1 MSSTTQV
8 AVLAP
13 LGQEAGSGRQSA
25 RTAERPLV
33 RLIGFAALGLYG
45 VVRWGTL
52 MTPAPTWRL
61 LGLLALAVALAGV
74 GPVLLERER
83 EVAARAG
90 RNGGGRDLI
99 SQVGAPMALVAI
111 LAAFPLA
118 GVPLAW
124 IVHLRVAV
132 TVNGIGQGLSAL
144 PGILVPYS
152 GINEWARIVM
162 LLGAAVLLLDAAMLL
177 AFAPP
182 ALGDVRRAGA
192 ALPLIALVVVPATLV
207 HPNLPYEQGLL
218 LFGLLAFFMWGER
231 VPADRRGGVILTCV
245 ATGAVGLILA
255 PALDE
260 HSPWINYEALTRG
273 LTPTHVARFD
283 WTQRYGPLD
292 WPHLGTDVL
301 SVSASPAVF
310 SGEYWKTENLDDF
323 DGTGWATGAANSGA
337 ALSGVSSPTIA
348 KFTQTLTVTI
358 SAMRSN
364 QVIAAGYAPLP
375 PAHLNT
381 AAQPGVSAGT
391 WTSPTAL
398 GPGDT
403 YTVQV
408 YVPHPTT
415 TQLTRAGP
423 GYPAT
428 VRQADLT
435 LGLPQLAREASQ
447 TVLFPAFGSHG
458 AATVLVTP
466 SGSNSAIGIPGGV
479 PPAAPGAKPVE
490 NGGTAKS
497 TASPLASTGLAAING
512 SPDAQAYALAQRLA
526 RGAHTPYA
534 FVEKVLNYLSAANG
548 FRYNQNPPAAQYPLA
563 TFLINKVGYC
573 QQFAGEMALLLR
585 MGGVPARVATG
596 FATGTYDSATKKY
609 LVADID
615 AHAWVEAW
623 FPHYGWVT
631 FDPTPAAAPAR
642 GGGKSTIS
650 YLGSVSSYGEA
661 LHARVA
667 ETPVGTA
674 AGHTAKHVKSSGAP
688 VPLIALGV
696 LLVLVVLGLVAWR
709 RTGGLES
716 DALLAELERALA
728 RSGRPVSEG
737 VTLATLE
744 RRFRTSP
751 DAAAYIRALR
761 LARFGSERELPTL
774 IQRRALR
781 AQLRAGLGLGAA
793 LRSLWALPPRPERH
807 RRHGRKGSAGMGGD
821 LN

>member
-13 LGQEAGSGRQSA
+13 LGQEAGSGRPSV
-25 RTAERPLV
+25 RGAERPFV
-33 RLIGFAALGLYG
+33 RLIGFAALALYG

-52 MTPAPTWRL
+52 MSPAPTWRL
-61 LGLLALAVALAGV
+61 LGLLALAVALVGV
-74 GPVLLERER
+74 APVLLERER

-90 RNGGGRDLI
+90 RSGGGPDSI
-99 SQVGAPMALVAI
+99 SAVGAPLAVLAI

-132 TVNGIGQGLSAL
+132 TANGIGSGLSAL

-162 LLGAAVLLLDAAMLL
+162 NLGAAVLLLDAAMLL

-182 ALGDVRRAGA
+182 QLGDVRRAGA

-218 LFGLLAFFMWGER
+218 LFGLLAFFMWGDR
-231 VPADRRGGVILTCV
+231 VPADRRGGVVLICL
-245 ATGAVGLILA
+245 ATGATGLILA

-273 LTPTHVARFD
+273 LTPAHVDRFN
-283 WTQRYGPLD
+283 WTQGYGPLN
-292 WPHLGTDVL
+292 WPHSGNNVL

-310 SGEYWKTENLDDF
+310 SGEYWKTENLDTF
-323 DGTGWATGAANSGA
+323 DGSGWVTGGPTFNGGPASASG
-337 ALSGVSSPTIA
+337 LPGVSLATF
-348 KFTQTLTVTI
+348 KEFTQTLTVTI
-358 SAMRSN
+358 SAMRTT
-364 QVIAAGYAPLP
+364 QVVAAGYAPLP
-375 PAHLNT
+375 PDHLNST
-381 AAQPGVSAGT
+381 PQQGTSVGT
-391 WTSPTAL
+391 WVSPTAL

-403 YTVQV
+403 YTVKV

-415 TQLTRAGP
+415 TQLEHVGD
-423 GYPAT
+423 GYPAQ
-428 VRQADLT
+428 VQLADLT
-435 LGLPQLAREASQ
+435 VGVPQPDGKTSQ
-447 TVLFPAFGSHG
+447 TILFPAFGSHG
-458 AATVLVTP
+458 RVSQEITRAMVYPAVGTPRLGPLVT
-466 SGSNSAIGIPGGV
+466 
-479 PPAAPGAKPVE
+479 
-490 NGGTAKS
+490 T
-497 TASPLASTGLAAING
+497 NG
-512 SPDAQAYALAQRLA
+512 SRGQYAIRDSPYAQAYAEAQKLA
-526 RGAHTPYA
+526 RGARTPYA
-534 FVEKVLNYLSAANG
+534 FVQRVLNYLSAANG
-548 FRYNQNPPAAQYPLA
+548 FSYNQNPPRAQYPLA
-563 TFLINKVGYC
+563 TFLIDKIGYC

-596 FATGTYDSATKKY
+596 FTTGTYDSATKKY

-631 FDPTPAAAPAR
+631 FDPTPASAPAR
-642 GGGKSTIS
+642 GGGSTT
-650 YLGSVSSYGEA
+650 VSAFSSFSTYGEA
-661 LHARVA
+661 LHARAA
-667 ETPVGTA
+667 ETPIGTA
-674 AGHTAKHVKSSGAP
+674 AGHTTKRAKSSGAP
-688 VPLIALGV
+688 LLLGAVGV
-696 LLVLVVLGLVAWR
+696 LLVLIVVGLVAWR
-709 RTGGLES
+709 RTGGLDS

-737 VTLATLE
+737 VTLAALE

-761 LARFGSERELPTL
+761 LSRFGTERELPTL
-774 IQRRALR
+774 NQRRALR

-793 LRSLWALPPRPERH
+793 LRSLWALPPRPKRH
-807 RRHGRKGSAGMGGD
+807 RRHGRRRSAGVGGD

>member
-83 EVAARAG
+83 EVAARGG
-90 RNGGGRDLI
+90 RNGGI
-99 SQVGAPMALVAI
+99 SQVGAPLALVAI
-111 LAAFPLA
+111 LAVFPLA

-132 TVNGIGQGLSAL
+132 TANGIGQGLSAL
-144 PGILVPYS
+144 PGILVPYG

-283 WTQRYGPLD
+283 WTQRYGPLN

-310 SGEYWKTENLDDF
+310 LGEYWKTENLDDF
-323 DGTGWATGAANSGA
+323 DGTGWATGAANSGVG
-337 ALSGVSSPTIA
+337 LTGVSAPTIA

-364 QVIAAGYAPLP
+364 QVIAAGYASLP

-403 YTVQV
+403 YTVRV

-415 TQLTRAGP
+415 SQLVHAGA
-423 GYPAT
+423 GYFNG
-428 VRQADLT
+428 VRQADLS
-435 LGLPQLAREASQ
+435 LGLPQPDGKTIA
-447 TVLFPAFGSHG
+447 TVLFPPFGSHR
-458 AATVLVTP
+458 
-466 SGSNSAIGIPGGV
+466 
-479 PPAAPGAKPVE
+479 
-490 NGGTAKS
+490 
-497 TASPLASTGLAAING
+497 TASQVISRAMGFPAVGTPRAGPLVITDGAGGLDAIQD
-512 SPDAQAYALAQRLA
+512 SPYAPAYAEAQRLA
-526 RGAHTPYA
+526 RGARTPYA
-534 FVEKVLNYLSAANG
+534 FVQKVLNYLSAANG

-596 FATGTYDSATKKY
+596 FTTGTYDSATKKY

-650 YLGSVSSYGEA
+650 YLGSFSTYGEV

-667 ETPVGTA
+667 ETPVRTA
-674 AGHTAKHVKSSGAP
+674 AGHTATHVKSSGAP
-688 VPLIALGV
+688 VLLIVLGV

-709 RTGGLES
+709 RTGELES

-774 IQRRALR
+774 TQRRALR

-807 RRHGRKGSAGMGGD
+807 RRHRRKRSAAS

>member
-33 RLIGFAALGLYG
+33 RLVAFAALGLYG
-45 VVRWGTL
+45 AVRWGTL

-61 LGLLALAVALAGV
+61 LGLLALAVALVGV
-74 GPVLLERER
+74 GPVLLQRER
-83 EVAARAG
+83 EVAAR
-90 RNGGGRDLI
+90 GGRSEPASVI
-99 SQVGAPMALVAI
+99 GAPLAVVAI
-111 LAAFPLA
+111 LVAFPLA

-132 TVNGIGQGLSAL
+132 TANGIGQGLSAL

-152 GINEWARIVM
+152 GINAWARIVM

-182 ALGDVRRAGA
+182 ALGDARRAAA

-207 HPNLPYEQGLL
+207 HPNLPYVQGLL

-231 VPADRRGGVILTCV
+231 VPADRRGGVVLICV
-245 ATGAVGLILA
+245 ATGAIGLVLA
-255 PALDE
+255 PGLDE

-273 LTPTHVARFD
+273 LTPAHVDRFD
-283 WTQRYGPLD
+283 WTQRYGPLA
-292 WPHLGTDVL
+292 WPHTGTDVL

-310 SGEYWKTENLDDF
+310 AGEYWKTENLDDF
-323 DGTGWATGAANSGA
+323 DGTAWGTGAANSGVGLIGVNA
-337 ALSGVSSPTIA
+337 ATVTQ
-348 KFTQTLTVTI
+348 FTQTLTVTV
-358 SAMRSN
+358 SAMRTN
-364 QVIAAGYAPLP
+364 QVVAAGFASTA

-381 AAQPGVSAGT
+381 APQPGVSAGT
-391 WTSPTAL
+391 WTTPTAL

-403 YTVQV
+403 YTVRV

-415 TQLTRAGP
+415 SQLEHAGT
-423 GYPAT
+423 GYSAF
-428 VRQADLT
+428 VRQADLSLGVPQPDGKTIETVVFPTFGSHRRASQEVTQIDSNSAFGSPRIVPTGTPPTGAPPTGSVPIGGTVQTT
-435 LGLPQLAREASQ
+435 LSPPKPLAGAAEIRDSPYAHAYAVAQQLAR
-447 TVLFPAFGSHG
+447 
-458 AATVLVTP
+458 
-466 SGSNSAIGIPGGV
+466 
-479 PPAAPGAKPVE
+479 
-490 NGGTAKS
+490 GT
-497 TASPLASTGLAAING
+497 
-512 SPDAQAYALAQRLA
+512 R
-526 RGAHTPYA
+526 TPYA
-534 FVEKVLNYLSAANG
+534 FVERVLNYLSAANG
-548 FRYNQNPPAAQYPLA
+548 FVYNQSPPAVKYPLA
-563 TFLINKVGYC
+563 TFLIDKVGYC

-596 FATGTYDSATKKY
+596 FTTGTYDSATKKY

-631 FDPTPAAAPAR
+631 FDPTPASAPAR
-642 GGGKSTIS
+642 GGGSTTIS
-650 YLGSVSSYGEA
+650 SFGTFSTYGEV
-661 LHARVA
+661 LHSRVA
-667 ETPVGTA
+667 ETPIGTA
-674 AGHTAKHVKSSGAP
+674 AGHAARRRKGSGVP
-688 VPLIALGV
+688 VLPIVLGV
-696 LLVLVVLGLVAWR
+696 LLVLLVFGLVAWR
-709 RTGGLES
+709 RTGGLDS
-716 DALLAELERALA
+716 DGLLAELERALA

-751 DAAAYIRALR
+751 DAAAYIRTLR
-761 LARFGSERELPTL
+761 LSRFGSERRLPTL
-774 IQRRALR
+774 TQRRALR

-807 RRHGRKGSAGMGGD
+807 RRHRRKRSAAP

>member
-13 LGQEAGSGRQSA
+13 LGQEAGSGRVSV

-83 EVAARAG
+83 EVGARAG

-99 SQVGAPMALVAI
+99 SQVGAPLALVAI

-132 TVNGIGQGLSAL
+132 TANGIGQGLSAL
-144 PGILVPYS
+144 PGILVPYG

-207 HPNLPYEQGLL
+207 HPDLPYEQGLL

-292 WPHLGTDVL
+292 WPHSGTDVL
-301 SVSASPAVF
+301 SVSAAPAVF
-310 SGEYWKTENLDDF
+310 SGEYWKTENLDSF
-323 DGTGWATGAANSGA
+323 DGTSWVTGAVDSGTK
-337 ALSGVSSPTIA
+337 LIGVSSSTYRE
-348 KFTQTLTVTI
+348 FSQTLTVGIT
-358 SAMRSN
+358 AMSTN
-364 QVIAAGYAPLP
+364 QVIAAGYAPLR

-381 AAQPGVSAGT
+381 AAQPGVSPGT
-391 WTSPTAL
+391 WISPTAL

-423 GYPAT
+423 GYPAA

-435 LGLPQLAREASQ
+435 LGLPNSPARPARPCCFPRSGPVAPRRRSSPRAVQLGHRD
-447 TVLFPAFGSHG
+447 PWWG
-458 AATVLVTP
+458 P
-466 SGSNSAIGIPGGV
+466 
-479 PPAAPGAKPVE
+479 PPARGAKPVE

-497 TASPLASTGLAAING
+497 TRH
-512 SPDAQAYALAQRLA
+512 RLP
-526 RGAHTPYA
+526 RLDWPR
-534 FVEKVLNYLSAANG
+534 S
-548 FRYNQNPPAAQYPLA
+548 
-563 TFLINKVGYC
+563 
-573 QQFAGEMALLLR
+573 
-585 MGGVPARVATG
+585 
-596 FATGTYDSATKKY
+596 
-609 LVADID
+609 
-615 AHAWVEAW
+615 
-623 FPHYGWVT
+623 
-631 FDPTPAAAPAR
+631 
-642 GGGKSTIS
+642 
-650 YLGSVSSYGEA
+650 
-661 LHARVA
+661 
-667 ETPVGTA
+667 TA
-674 AGHTAKHVKSSGAP
+674 ARMRRLTPWLSGWPAVRTRRMPSSRG
-688 VPLIALGV
+688 
-696 LLVLVVLGLVAWR
+696 
-709 RTGGLES
+709 
-716 DALLAELERALA
+716 
-728 RSGRPVSEG
+728 
-737 VTLATLE
+737 
-744 RRFRTSP
+744 
-751 DAAAYIRALR
+751 
-761 LARFGSERELPTL
+761 
-774 IQRRALR
+774 
-781 AQLRAGLGLGAA
+781 
-793 LRSLWALPPRPERH
+793 
-807 RRHGRKGSAGMGGD
+807 
-821 LN
+821 

>member
-1 MSSTTQV
+1 
-8 AVLAP
+8 
-13 LGQEAGSGRQSA
+13 
-25 RTAERPLV
+25 
-33 RLIGFAALGLYG
+33 
-45 VVRWGTL
+45 
-52 MTPAPTWRL
+52 
-61 LGLLALAVALAGV
+61 
-74 GPVLLERER
+74 VLLERER
-83 EVAARAG
+83 EVGARAG

-99 SQVGAPMALVAI
+99 SQVGAPLALVAI

-132 TVNGIGQGLSAL
+132 TANGIGQGLSAL
-144 PGILVPYS
+144 PGILVPYG

-207 HPNLPYEQGLL
+207 HPDLPYEQGLL

-292 WPHLGTDVL
+292 WPHSGTDVL
-301 SVSASPAVF
+301 SVSAAPAVF
-310 SGEYWKTENLDDF
+310 SGEYWKTENLDSF
-323 DGTGWATGAANSGA
+323 DGTSWVTGAVDSGTK
-337 ALSGVSSPTIA
+337 LIGVSSSTYRE
-348 KFTQTLTVTI
+348 FSQTLTVGIT
-358 SAMRSN
+358 AMSTN
-364 QVIAAGYAPLP
+364 QVIAAGYAPLR

-381 AAQPGVSAGT
+381 AAQPGVSPGT
-391 WTSPTAL
+391 WISPTAL

-423 GYPAT
+423 GYPAA

-435 LGLPQLAREASQ
+435 LGLPQLAGETSQ
-447 TVLFPAFGSHG
+447 TVLFPAFGSRG
-458 AATVLVTP
+458 AATEVVTT

-479 PPAAPGAKPVE
+479 PPPARGAKPVE

-512 SPDAQAYALAQRLA
+512 SPYAQAYALAQRLA

-534 FVEKVLNYLSAANG
+534 FVQRVMTYLSTANG
-548 FRYNQNPPAAQYPLA
+548 FVYNQSPPVARYPLA
-563 TFLINKVGYC
+563 SFLINKVGYC

-596 FATGTYDSATKKY
+596 FTTGSYDSATKKY

-631 FDPTPAAAPAR
+631 FDPTPPAAPAR

-650 YLGSVSSYGEA
+650 YLGSSSTYGEV

-667 ETPVGTA
+667 ETPIGA
-674 AGHTAKHVKSSGAP
+674 AAAHTARHAKSSGAP
-688 VPLIALGV
+688 VLLIALGV

-744 RRFRTSP
+744 RRFRTSH
-751 DAAAYIRALR
+751 DAAAYI
-761 LARFGSERELPTL
+761 
-774 IQRRALR
+774 
-781 AQLRAGLGLGAA
+781 
-793 LRSLWALPPRPERH
+793 
-807 RRHGRKGSAGMGGD
+807 
-821 LN
+821 